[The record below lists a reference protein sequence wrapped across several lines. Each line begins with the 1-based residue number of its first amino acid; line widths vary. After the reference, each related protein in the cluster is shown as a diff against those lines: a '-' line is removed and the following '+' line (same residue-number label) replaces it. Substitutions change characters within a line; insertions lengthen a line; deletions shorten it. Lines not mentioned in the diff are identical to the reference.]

1 MKSHFGHT
9 IHYFCLEFLVC
20 IHSLLP
26 FYYNFFGKY
35 ISKVCKVYS
44 EEFSIGNG
52 RFYTFVS
59 AHKAICY
66 GCSAQSLI
74 IFKEVPYPHSGTL
87 QHQAN
92 LKAFFY
98 QLTNLEENCKF
109 WMSSALRKTE
119 GNPDFEDVAT
129 LKDENPRFYFTRKL
143 TKQEWK
149 GF

>member
-1 MKSHFGHT
+1 MTSTIISFESRKTVFICWIIEKLRLIIFYFHSFQKTNWFSIKEFAIKKVKSHFDHT
-9 IHYFCLEFLVC
+9 THYFCLEIFVC
-20 IHSLLP
+20 IHSPLP

-92 LKAFFY
+92 LKGFFY
-98 QLTNLEENCKF
+98 QLTK
-109 WMSSALRKTE
+109 
-119 GNPDFEDVAT
+119 
-129 LKDENPRFYFTRKL
+129 
-143 TKQEWK
+143 
-149 GF
+149 

>member
-1 MKSHFGHT
+1 MFGGMLTFSQKYNWFCNLKSKIILGALR
-9 IHYFCLEFLVC
+9 YFCLEIFVH
-20 IHSLLP
+20 IHSPLL
-26 FYYNFFGKY
+26 FITIFFGKY

-92 LKAFFY
+92 LKGFFY
-98 QLTNLEENCKF
+98 QLT
-109 WMSSALRKTE
+109 
-119 GNPDFEDVAT
+119 
-129 LKDENPRFYFTRKL
+129 TRKMDGPRVYSCYMGRSARA
-143 TKQEWK
+143 EWPT
-149 GF
+149 FLPS

>member
-1 MKSHFGHT
+1 MKSHFGQT

-20 IHSLLP
+20 IDSPLS

-92 LKAFFY
+92 LKGFFY
-98 QLTNLEENCKF
+98 QLTTRKMEGPRVYSCY
-109 WMSSALRKTE
+109 MGSSARAE
-119 GNPDFEDVAT
+119 W
-129 LKDENPRFYFTRKL
+129 L
-143 TKQEWK
+143 T
-149 GF
+149 FLPS

>member
-92 LKAFFY
+92 LKGFFY
-98 QLTNLEENCKF
+98 QLTMLLQVLKGFSFEKNKRKSRF
-109 WMSSALRKTE
+109 WKCGNTE
-119 GNPDFEDVAT
+119 G
-129 LKDENPRFYFTRKL
+129 
-143 TKQEWK
+143 
-149 GF
+149 